1 MSRPRQF
8 DEAATLQ
15 RLAETFSQHGY
26 EGTSMAMLVE
36 ATGLG
41 KQSLY
46 NAFGDKRAMYA
57 RAVDA
62 AVASMAPVAQAIRA
76 ADTGREAVAAL
87 FDDLMH
93 RCRGKGAE
101 RHCIVSQGL
110 LEGGADADIDAQL
123 RAKWAGTRELLR
135 AAVARG
141 QRDGSITNPA
151 AAGVLA
157 DVLMSLQSGFRVMA
171 QAEPGPKRL
180 ASAVSAALAV
190 LDGAGLGRRR
200 ASPAAMPRSISLAA
214 RSPRPRKAATP
225 S

>member
-1 MSRPRQF
+1 MSRRRQF
-8 DEAATLQ
+8 DESAVLQ
-15 RLAETFSQHGY
+15 RLAEVFSQHGY

-62 AVASMAPVAQAIRA
+62 AVASMAPVAAAVRA
-76 ADTGREAVAAL
+76 AGNGREAVAVL
-87 FDDLMH
+87 FSDLQR
-93 RCRGKGAE
+93 RCRNGGAE

-110 LEGGADADIDAQL
+110 LEGGADAGIDAQL
-123 RAKWAGTRELLR
+123 RAKWSATRELLR

-141 QRDGSITNPA
+141 QRDGSIANRA

-157 DVLMSLQSGFRVMA
+157 DVLMILQSGFRVMA
-171 QAEPGPKRL
+171 QAEPGSGRL
-180 ASAVSAALAV
+180 APAVAAALSL
-190 LDGAGLGRRR
+190 LDA
-200 ASPAAMPRSISLAA
+200 P
-214 RSPRPRKAATP
+214 P
-225 S
+225 SS